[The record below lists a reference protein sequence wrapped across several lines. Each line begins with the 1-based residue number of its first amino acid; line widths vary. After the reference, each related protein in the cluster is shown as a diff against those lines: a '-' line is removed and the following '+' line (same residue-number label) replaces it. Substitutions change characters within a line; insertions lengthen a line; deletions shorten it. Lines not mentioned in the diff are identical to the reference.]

1 MNHNHTFDV
10 NAGLDV
16 QVLQI
21 LAAEKH
27 SVGLTLLQAGLMRL
41 GFHHFDKDTLLAEMQ
56 RLERLNWVSIDRDPL
71 TAPSRWL
78 RWEITERGRIQLAPF
93 QYDQMAVKAEDA
105 TTSVLRRDE
114 AEYVPAVTSIFV
126 SEAELDSW
134 WNENDVELKA
144 RVFMA
149 WSLGAEWRDDDDAQP
164 VPYQYPDAT
173 PNSPLAQAVQA

>member
-78 RWEITERGRIQLAPF
+78 RWEITERGKIQLAAF
-93 QYDQMAVKAEDA
+93 QYDKESTVEVNRC
-105 TTSVLRRDE
+105 TRRQGPE
-114 AEYVPAVTSIFV
+114 EYVPAVTTICV
-126 SEAELDSW
+126 SEAELDAW
-134 WNENDVELKA
+134 WAESDVDLKA

-149 WSLGAEWRDDDDAQP
+149 WSLGNERRDDDDGQP
-164 VPYQYPDAT
+164 VPYRYPDAT